1 MEAQLWRCARWVH
14 TRMLASMT
22 EGAGEHEFRATVS
35 GGEMVG
41 WVRGSGPPALLLHGG
56 PGMSDDLADLAAELS
71 PVMTIARYQQR
82 GLAPSVVDGDRTVEG
97 HVADAVAVLDALG
110 WDKAWAIGHSWGGH
124 LAMHLAVAR
133 PDRLLGMVALDALG
147 AVPDGGTVALGENL
161 MRRLP
166 DEERTRIEGYYAREE
181 AGEGSPEESLDALR
195 TLWPYYFGDP
205 VSAAPMPDLRLD
217 LEGHLMT
224 WPSVMQH
231 FEDGTLERGLA
242 QLRMPALVLHGDA
255 SPIPY
260 AEAELTAAL
269 IPGASLRILPGVG
282 HFAWIEEP
290 GLVRREMEALLAES

>member
-1 MEAQLWRCARWVH
+1 
-14 TRMLASMT
+14 MLASMT
-22 EGAGEHEFRATVS
+22 EGAGEHEFRAPVP
-35 GGEMVG
+35 GGEIEG

-56 PGMSDDLADLAAELS
+56 PGLSDYLADLAAELS

-82 GLAPSVVDGDRTVEG
+82 GLAPSVLDGDRTVQG

-110 WDKAWAIGHSWGGH
+110 WDRAWAIGHSWGGH

-133 PDRLLGMVALDALG
+133 PERLLGIVAIDALG
-147 AVPDGGTVALGENL
+147 AVPDGGAAALGENL
-161 MRRLP
+161 MRGLN
-166 DEERTRIEGYYAREE
+166 EEDRTRIEGYYAREE
-181 AGEGSPEESLDALR
+181 AGQGTPEESLDALR

-205 VSAAPMPDLRLD
+205 VSAPPMPDMRLD

-224 WPSVMQH
+224 WPSVVQH
-231 FEDGTLERGLA
+231 LEDGTLERGLA
-242 QLRMPALVLHGDA
+242 QVHMPALVLHGDA

-290 GLVRREMEALLAES
+290 GSVRREMEALLAES